1 MIYLLGITRG
11 KYPDLDAVTNHFC
24 PLCPEYSLKSLN
36 LSSNF
41 LVSKTKP
48 KLHSSFWIEFTK
60 LMNWE
65 TTCQDAATFFEV
77 TSSFSGF
84 PHLQPRVQQWWG
96 VGPHGQV
103 QLCLWRG
110 HRVRPVHP
118 DLQLPRERLPLRR
131 EPQPLWGC
139 GVWKGHGG
147 LLNVTGKTIYL

>member
-48 KLHSSFWIEFTK
+48 KVHSSFWIEFTK

-65 TTCQDAATFFEV
+65 TTCQDSNILWSNIFIFRFSTSATPCTTMMGSWTAW
-77 TSSFSGF
+77 TSTALFVARAPCSTS
-84 PHLQPRVQQWWG
+84 PPWPATTPRTPSPAPRAPASMG
-96 VGPHGQV
+96 
-103 QLCLWRG
+103 LWS
-110 HRVRPVHP
+110 
-118 DLQLPRERLPLRR
+118 LERSRR
-131 EPQPLWGC
+131 ITKC
-139 GVWKGHGG
+139 
-147 LLNVTGKTIYL
+147 YR